1 MTNLEARLTLS
12 VFDYDRG
19 SEDDLVGTACRRD
32 PGLDTREGG
41 HCVCAWVLGMTCV
54 RVCQC
59 KDLLC
64 SAVRNPWRGQ
74 LILFRRDLQAAT

>member
-32 PGLDTREGG
+32 PGLDTRQGG
-41 HCVCAWVLGMTCV
+41 HCVCAWVLGTRV
-54 RVCQC
+54 RVCVC
-59 KDLLC
+59 VLC
-64 SAVRNPWRGQ
+64 VSE
-74 LILFRRDLQAAT
+74 